1 MKTEQ
6 NTLAGIVA
14 SDLRAVEHGL
24 DETLARVGAM
34 LQNLTEGR
42 RRAGL
47 GARIGQ
53 QALTA
58 VGDMI
63 TGTIAARADIVRAH
77 DRFARDAASLGLD
90 PAVLGPLEPK
100 GDDIPEVPQPTGVLS
115 AA

>member
-1 MKTEQ
+1 MKNEQ
-6 NTLAGIVA
+6 NALAGVVA

-42 RRAGL
+42 RRVGL

-53 QALTA
+53 HALTA
-58 VGDMI
+58 VGEMI

-77 DRFARDAASLGLD
+77 DRFAREAARLGLD
-90 PAVLGPLEPK
+90 PTVMGPLEPK
-100 GDDIPEVPQPTGVLS
+100 GDDTPETPVPTGRFMTT
-115 AA
+115 